1 MAFSFGFSGDDIDID
16 IEESEIEQQP
26 GQGNQTS
33 TPDDASLPKLV
44 EAKRHEMGEWVS
56 LNLIFSFGRAVAT
69 PINSTI

>member
-16 IEESEIEQQP
+16 IEESEIEQP
-26 GQGNQTS
+26 DQGNQTS
-33 TPDDASLPKLV
+33 APDDASLPELL

-56 LNLIFSFGRAVAT
+56 LNLIFPFGRAVAT